1 MIEGLRKW
9 FELKG
14 TAGFGVQS
22 NALCLLGE
30 ISWSLGHLWHWPLSM
45 RALKQT
51 SHLTIIKQVSIKT
64 VGSLE
69 DGLTVFNVHYVLWRP
84 RSRRQSFELIFEGYS
99 WLLWTNQNFWLCR
112 RQATIIFLLSPVLR
126 LQLGQLLHLVLYV
139 RHLLGVLLCATAERI
154 SWSISHD

>member
-14 TAGFGVQS
+14 TACFGVQS

-84 RSRRQSFELIFEGYS
+84 RSGRQSFEIIFEGYS
-99 WLLWTNQNFWLCR
+99 WLRTDQNFLLCR
-112 RQATIIFLLSPVLR
+112 GQVTIIFLLSPVLR
-126 LQLGQLLHLVLYV
+126 LQFGQLLHLVLYV
-139 RHLLGVLLCATAERI
+139 RHLLSVLVCATQRI
-154 SWSISHD
+154 SWSISHN